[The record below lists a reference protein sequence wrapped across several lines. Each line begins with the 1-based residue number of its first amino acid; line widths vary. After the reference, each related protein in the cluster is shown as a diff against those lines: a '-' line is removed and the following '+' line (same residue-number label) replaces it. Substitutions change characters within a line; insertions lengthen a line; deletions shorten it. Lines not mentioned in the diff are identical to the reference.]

1 MEPTLT
7 GALQKV
13 FGRTTRSAVPVED
26 AETGATETAVTNAR
40 TWRSLAE
47 EASALFE
54 EAVSAQK
61 DGKWSDYGEKLGALE
76 LTLKDLIESARKD

>member
-1 MEPTLT
+1 M
-7 GALQKV
+7 
-13 FGRTTRSAVPVED
+13 
-26 AETGATETAVTNAR
+26 VTKAR
-40 TWRSLAE
+40 TWQSLVE
-47 EASALFE
+47 EASTLFE